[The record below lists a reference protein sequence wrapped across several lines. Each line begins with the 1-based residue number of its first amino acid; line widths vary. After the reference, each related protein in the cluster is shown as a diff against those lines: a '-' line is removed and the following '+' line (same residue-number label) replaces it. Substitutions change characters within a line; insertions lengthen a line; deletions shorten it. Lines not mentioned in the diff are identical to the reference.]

1 MKDIHPFLDEEGQK
15 KARRY
20 EREKRLLGMV
30 NLIFI
35 LLFLLFFYFS
45 GVSYSLANLDIGD
58 SIIGTFFVYML
69 VFYVALSI
77 LGFPMAYISG
87 YKHEHHWGFSNH
99 TVKSWFWEHIK
110 SFFLGLILFLL
121 LSGLLLWI
129 MAYTPGW
136 WWLMAAAAM
145 AFVSVVFAALF
156 PVIVAPIFN
165 KYTPIRNE
173 KLTEAL
179 EKILARG
186 GLKSSGIYMEDMSR
200 QTKKENAFLAG
211 LGKTRRV
218 VLGDNLLENMTIPE
232 IESII
237 AHEVGH
243 YKHRHIW
250 KNIGLGTLQQLLVF
264 FVVHRVLKGVFPS
277 FLSSTQD
284 NLSLFPLFVIL
295 LGGISGFLISPLS
308 NFLSRCFERE
318 ADRFA
323 LANIIHKR
331 SFMTA
336 LAGLAN
342 RNLSNAYPEWW
353 VKFLYYSHPPVA
365 ERLKMAEK
373 SAEGEESPR

>member
-45 GVSYSLANLDIGD
+45 GVSFSLANLDIGD

-69 VFYVALSI
+69 VFYVALNI

-87 YKHEHHWGFSNH
+87 YKHEHRWGFSNH
-99 TVKSWFWEHIK
+99 TVRSWFWEHIK

-129 MAYTPGW
+129 MAYTPDW

-156 PVIVAPIFN
+156 PVIVAPLFN

-179 EKILARG
+179 EKILAHG

-264 FVVHRVLKGVFPS
+264 FVVHLVLKGVFPS

-308 NFLSRCFERE
+308 NFLSRCFEKE

-353 VKFLYYSHPPVA
+353 VKFFYYSHPPVG

-373 SAEGEESPR
+373 SAEGEEGPR